1 MGPFNWD
8 LGRKKNN
15 SVKLSFLI
23 DQVGSTVSLGNL
35 SFTGKEAREPRRRQR
50 RGSSGKQLSG
60 AQLVQV
66 QVTHLPVP
74 ENIAG
79 V

>member
-35 SFTGKEAREPRRRQR
+35 SFTGKEAREPRRQR